1 MIAHTYAPETLTLEA
16 LRSAPAP
23 DFIERD
29 PFKLKA
35 YYVSEF
41 ERLSGR
47 TLYPAQTEMFVIEV
61 MAYAHSV
68 LGEAAQTSF
77 LQNRAIWATG
87 RHLEEVGANASTF
100 KLPAQTATSRVR
112 FTLSEARPNSVLI
125 NKGTRVSAGDDYVFS
140 TLEEL
145 VIPAGE
151 LTGEVDII
159 AAKAGVDFNDFELG
173 QIKEIL
179 DPIAYVSSV
188 ENIIS
193 SGGGSNVEDD
203 DRYRL
208 RIVNAFERISKAGP
222 REGYVEHVKAVNP
235 AIVDVAVIK
244 PQPGYIEI
252 TPLMLANGIEA
263 VSSDAVDAAILDH
276 LDPETL
282 IPMGDYVSI
291 VKATGNGKD
300 LTVTIRFNSQAPDQA
315 LVETAIRTA
324 FAPFSSRLGAQVS
337 PRPLEAACMAFSGV
351 VHVEFSGLAYEDLAA
366 THFAFINSLTINLVS
381 DEDD

>member
-1 MIAHTYAPETLTLEA
+1 MSNSYALETLTLDA
-16 LRSAPAP
+16 LRSAPP
-23 DFIERD
+23 PEFIERNTEA
-29 PFKLKA
+29 LKA
-35 YYVSEF
+35 IYVAKF
-41 ERLSGR
+41 EDLTKR

-87 RHLEEVGANASTF
+87 RHLEEVGANVSTF
-100 KLPAQTATSRVR
+100 KLPAQTATSRAR
-112 FTLSEARPNSVLI
+112 FTLSEARPNGVLI
-125 NKGTRVSAGDDYVFS
+125 GKGTRVSAGDDYVFS
-140 TLEEL
+140 TIEEL

-159 AAKAGVDFNDFELG
+159 AAKAGIDFNDFELG

-179 DPIAYVSSV
+179 DPIAYVSAV
-188 ENIIS
+188 ENIIT

-252 TPLMLANGIEA
+252 TALMLDG

-291 VKATGNGKD
+291 VKATGNGKN
-300 LTVTIRFNSQAPDQA
+300 LTVTIRFNGQAPDQA

-324 FAPFSSRLGAQVS
+324 FAPFSARLGAQVS

-351 VHVEFSGLAYEDLAA
+351 VHVEVSGLAYEDLPA

-381 DEDD
+381 DADD

>member
-1 MIAHTYAPETLTLEA
+1 MTVSYAPETLTLEA
-16 LRSAPAP
+16 LRSAPVP
-23 DFIERD
+23 DFVERD

-35 YYVSEF
+35 WYVAEF
-41 ERLSGR
+41 ERLTGR
-47 TLYPAQTEMFVIEV
+47 TLYPAQTEMFVVEV

-68 LGEAAQTSF
+68 FGEAAQAAF

-87 RHLEEVGANASTF
+87 RHLEEVGANVSTF

-112 FTLSEARPNSVLI
+112 FTLSQVRPNGVVI
-125 NKGTRVSAGDDYVFS
+125 AKGTRVSAGDSYIFS
-140 TLEEL
+140 TTEEM
-145 VIPAGE
+145 VISAGQ
-151 LTGEVDII
+151 LTGEVDVV
-159 AAKAGVDFNDFELG
+159 AASAGVGFNNFDPG

-179 DPIAYVSSV
+179 DPIAYVSTV
-188 ENIIS
+188 ENIIA
-193 SGGGSNVEDD
+193 SGGGSDIEDD

-235 AIVDVAVIK
+235 AIVDVAVIR

-252 TPLMLANGIEA
+252 TPLMLVNGVGT

-291 VKATGNGKD
+291 VKATGHGKD
-300 LTVTIRFNSQAPDQA
+300 LVATLRFNGQAPDQA
-315 LVETAIRTA
+315 LVDAAIRAA
-324 FAPFSSRLGAQVS
+324 FAPFSARLGAQIS
-337 PRPLEAACMAFSGV
+337 PRPLETACMGFSGV
-351 VHVEFSGLAYEDLAA
+351 VHAEITGLAYEDLPD
-366 THFAFINSLTINLVS
+366 THFAFINSLVINLVS
-381 DEDD
+381 DVDD

>member
-1 MIAHTYAPETLTLEA
+1 MNAHTYAPETLTLEA
-16 LRSAPAP
+16 LRSSPVP

-47 TLYPAQTEMFVIEV
+47 TLYPAQTEMFVIEM

-87 RHLEEVGANASTF
+87 RHLEEVGANVSTF
-100 KLPAQTATSRVR
+100 KLPSQTATSRVR
-112 FTLSEARPNSVLI
+112 FTLSETRPNGVLI
-125 NKGTRVSAGDDYVFS
+125 EKGTRVSAGDDYVFS
-140 TLEEL
+140 TVEEL

-159 AAKAGVDFNDFELG
+159 AAKSGVDFNDFELG

-188 ENIIS
+188 ENIIT
-193 SGGGSNVEDD
+193 SGGGSDVEGD

-235 AIVDVAVIK
+235 AIVDVSVIK

-252 TPLMLANGIEA
+252 TPLMLDGT
-263 VSSDAVDAAILDH
+263 SSDAVDAAILDH

-300 LTVTIRFNSQAPDQA
+300 LTVTIRFNGQAPDQA

-324 FAPFSSRLGAQVS
+324 FAPFSARLGAQVS

-351 VHVEFSGLAYEDLAA
+351 VHVEVSGLAYEDLLA
-366 THFAFINSLTINLVS
+366 THFAFINSLAINLVS
-381 DEDD
+381 DADD